1 MSYDDNVGVSAGAVF
16 GWASVGILVLSV
28 IVMAA
33 MVGCPQ
39 YSVYEQ
45 RLTGEAE
52 LARAQQNRQIAVNE
66 AQAKK
71 DAATL
76 LAEAEV
82 ERAKGVA
89 GANSIIAGGLKGNEE
104 YLRYLW
110 ITEVAGKTSKETVY
124 IPTEAGIPILE
135 AGKRP

>member
-1 MSYDDNVGVSAGAVF
+1 MRDSSDVRPLPWVIL
-16 GWASVGILVLSV
+16 GIVTLFVLTTV
-28 IVMAA
+28 CMI
-33 MVGCPQ
+33 GCPQ

-66 AQAKK
+66 AQAKM
-71 DAATL
+71 DAAKL
-76 LAEAEV
+76 LAQAEV

-89 GANSIIAGGLKGNEE
+89 AANKVIAEGLKGNEE

-110 ITEVAGKTSKETVY
+110 IVDVASGTKGDKTVVY
-124 IPTEAGIPILE
+124 IPTEANMPILE
-135 AGKRP
+135 AGKR